1 MLAYED
7 PATWGPKPVRPRW
20 QLVLRFIATV
30 VCFPVLCVVGLATFV
45 LFIALAFLTEL
56 IAMFS
61 SRYERGFGEVME
73 SALDRVVGLGSW
85 FVTWPQLRHEGDTEY
100 YRAKVD
106 KVVADWTARASA
118 PPEPDKAEP
127 PVECEIALSVYRGV
141 GGRYLT
147 EVALAQ
153 GWELRP
159 SDVRKEVRLRWSA
172 ATRVDRPVV
181 EG

>member
-1 MLAYED
+1 MLTYED
-7 PATWGPKPVRPRW
+7 PTAWGPEPVRPRW
-20 QLVLRFIATV
+20 QLTLRFIATV

-45 LFIALAFLTEL
+45 FFIALAFLTEV

-61 SRYERGFGEVME
+61 SSYERGFGEVMD
-73 SALDRVVGLGSW
+73 SALERVIRLGSW

-106 KVVADWTARASA
+106 KVVADWTARASVL
-118 PPEPDKAEP
+118 PEPNKPKP

-141 GGRYLT
+141 GARYVA

-159 SDVRKEVRLRWSA
+159 TDVRKEVRLWWA
-172 ATRVDRPVV
+172 AASRVDRVNTA
-181 EG
+181 